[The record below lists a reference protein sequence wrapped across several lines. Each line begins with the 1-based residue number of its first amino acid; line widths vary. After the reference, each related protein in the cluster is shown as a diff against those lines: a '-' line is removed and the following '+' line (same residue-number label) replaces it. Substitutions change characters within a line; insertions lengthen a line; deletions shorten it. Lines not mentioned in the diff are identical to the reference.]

1 MTMRQQPAE
10 KPSSIKRSW
19 ILEKAGALFW
29 QKGYHSTSMRD
40 IALVCKCKP
49 ANIYNY
55 FASKED
61 ILYEVI
67 LDITEQTVSSI
78 KHLEDDETTEPVDQL
93 KSLIKSHFKFLV
105 SKKQSSVLIS
115 DTGLKEL
122 TAEHRKSVI
131 QLRDKYDN
139 IMRRVI
145 RRGIASGDF
154 AVKDEKLVTYFISSV
169 IMRSSIWFSPKGQ
182 LSADEVGDDMFDFV
196 YRAIKAETK

>member
-1 MTMRQQPAE
+1 MTARRQKGEPT
-10 KPSSIKRSW
+10 SSVKRSW
-19 ILEKAGALFW
+19 ILDKAGALFW

-40 IALVCKCKP
+40 IANACKCKP

-55 FASKED
+55 FESKED

-78 KHLEDDETTEPVDQL
+78 KHLEEDETTNSVDQL
-93 KSLIKSHFKFLV
+93 RSLIKSHFKFLV

-122 TAEHRKSVI
+122 TAEHRKAVI
-131 QLRDKYDN
+131 QLRDKYDS

-145 RRGIASGDF
+145 RRGIDSGDF
-154 AVKDEKLVTYFISSV
+154 AVKDDKLVTYFISSV

-182 LSADEVGDDMFDFV
+182 LTADEVGDEMFDFV
-196 YRAIKAETK
+196 YRGIKAESK